1 MEATVRA
8 ITGSDPAGWGTSEP
22 STQPWSPREITTFCR
37 DRAPASSRVVVTGNG
52 VLGQILVE
60 RTETA
65 VREQVRLSGPR
76 AGVVDASAI
85 ESLAAGVAGSAR
97 SMIVA
102 AHPGRFDGLRG
113 GQFTMPALPYG
124 ILVGHPVVTERGVAH
139 AEQVP
144 VTRYAILGDGRC
156 QACWCRLDAGPGRP
170 YELLTAVP
178 EHFAITPEVLPP

>member
-1 MEATVRA
+1 
-8 ITGSDPAGWGTSEP
+8 
-22 STQPWSPREITTFCR
+22 
-37 DRAPASSRVVVTGNG
+37 VVTGNG

-85 ESLAAGVAGSAR
+85 ESLAAGGGGSAR

-102 AHPGRFDGLRG
+102 VHPGRFDGLRA

-124 ILVGHPVVTERGVAH
+124 ILVGHPVVAERGVTH

-144 VTRYAILGDGRC
+144 VTLTSILGDGVR

-170 YELLTAVP
+170 YELLTAVL
-178 EHFAITPEVLPP
+178 EHFDLTPVGTP